1 MMTMLRMTSETT
13 ELVSELKLAKNGI
26 HTVFGLYLLSFQSV
40 FVYFGRREMNGSD
53 LLISKVT
60 SESEIAC
67 PWQKLWSFEDES
79 KSHFFGRLVYVD
91 GTAREATRFL
101 IPAGSG
107 SGGGPR
113 PKRPILTHFQM
124 TITLE
129 PDLRS

>member
-1 MMTMLRMTSETT
+1 M
-13 ELVSELKLAKNGI
+13 AKNGI

-67 PWQKLWSFEDES
+67 PYQKLSSFEDEAKIS
-79 KSHFFGRLVYVD
+79 DLQLLAGWLVSED
-91 GTAREATRFL
+91 GTASEIPDLSLVRQGASSRKCPISTRFQT
-101 IPAGSG
+101 I
-107 SGGGPR
+107 
-113 PKRPILTHFQM
+113 
-124 TITLE
+124 ITLD